1 MQMKTKT
8 TNKKEMVKS
17 LIDGAIMGLGLFVM
31 FGSIMY
37 RNDISSVMNN
47 VLGPFASFIGNF
59 MLTVLILAVLTGFYT
74 STIQKYTTN
83 WELME
88 KSKEFQKRLREL
100 QKEYLEAKRE
110 NNKHR
115 LKRIEKKRA
124 EIMSRQAQFSG
135 ELMRQQLKPMVYIM
149 IITLPIFFWMWD
161 YAPSEI
167 SLFPLIGAKD
177 LTHSF
182 VFRIPYWLL
191 WYMICSFPLTVV
203 IRRLLG
209 IRSAM

>member
-1 MQMKTKT
+1 MKIEAGAK
-8 TNKKEMVKS
+8 KKELMKS
-17 LIDGAIMGLGLFVM
+17 LIDGAIMGLGLFLM

-37 RNDISSVMNN
+37 RKDISSVMNI
-47 VLGPFASFIGNF
+47 VLGPFSSLIGNF
-59 MLTVLILAVLTGFYT
+59 LLTVLVLAVLTGLYT

-88 KSKEFQKRLREL
+88 KSKEFQKQLREL

-110 NNKHR
+110 NNRSR
-115 LKRIEKKRA
+115 LKRIEKKRS

-135 ELMRQQLKPMVYIM
+135 ELMRQQMKPMVYIL
-149 IITLPIFFWMWD
+149 IITLPIFFWMWE
-161 YAPSEI
+161 YAPSDMV
-167 SLFPLIGAKD
+167 LFPLIGAKG
-177 LTHSF
+177 LTHFF

-209 IRSAM
+209 IRSTM